1 MNINLKS
8 TEWKS
13 MGREDIDSNR
23 MKAYLSFDEQ
33 EEGPNV
39 DTDIVYYYIN
49 KKGDTVNCNSIYV
62 RDNGEVVV
70 VNENGCQ
77 VVLDKS
83 ELFIEKD

>member
-1 MNINLKS
+1 MKL
-8 TEWKS
+8 EWLDTTLEEIEK
-13 MGREDIDSNR
+13 MR
-23 MKAYLSFDEQ
+23 MKAYLSFAEQ

-49 KKGDTVNCNSIYV
+49 KRGDTVNCNAIYA
-62 RDNGEVVV
+62 RNNGEVIV

-83 ELFIEKD
+83 KLFIKKD